1 MQSPSRQCLSLHLN
15 YKARISHVKLSSA
28 WKCKRNGFR
37 ILTWK
42 FLITGNRPSCRCRQ
56 RVSKLWGCLYLAR
69 PHMVSP
75 EPDLN
80 LPSSFPAQAL
90 RGQCLHHTAHQS
102 QENGY
107 DQIVFSCSVV
117 SNSFATPWTGACQ
130 APLSQGFPRQE
141 YWTGLPFPSPG
152 DLSDSGINPALP
164 ALRGIFYTT
173 GKFLDLL
180 DMTKFLPKVCN
191 QRCS

>member
-1 MQSPSRQCLSLHLN
+1 MCAHTRTHAHTHMCSPASMLSAIQAKSRRGFIRSVSTGFPPHPSFT
-15 YKARISHVKLSSA
+15 AREAKDEPS
-28 WKCKRNGFR
+28 GF
-37 ILTWK
+37 
-42 FLITGNRPSCRCRQ
+42 
-56 RVSKLWGCLYLAR
+56 
-69 PHMVSP
+69 SP

-130 APLSQGFPRQE
+130 APLSRGFPRQE

>member
-1 MQSPSRQCLSLHLN
+1 M
-15 YKARISHVKLSSA
+15 IV
-28 WKCKRNGFR
+28 
-37 ILTWK
+37 TWK
-42 FLITGNRPSCRCRQ
+42 FLITRNRSSWRYRQ
-56 RVSKLWGCLYLAR
+56 KVSKLWKCFYLAS

-80 LPSSFPAQAL
+80 LPSSFPTQAP
-90 RGQCLHHTAHQS
+90 RGQFLHHMAHQS
-102 QENGY
+102 QENVY
-107 DQIVFSCSVV
+107 DQIVFSCSVM
-117 SNSFATPWTGACQ
+117 SNSFATPWTEAHHT
-130 APLSQGFPRQE
+130 PLSMGFPRQE
-141 YWTGLPFPSPG
+141 YWTRLPFSSPG
-152 DLSDSGINPALP
+152 DLPDPGINPASP